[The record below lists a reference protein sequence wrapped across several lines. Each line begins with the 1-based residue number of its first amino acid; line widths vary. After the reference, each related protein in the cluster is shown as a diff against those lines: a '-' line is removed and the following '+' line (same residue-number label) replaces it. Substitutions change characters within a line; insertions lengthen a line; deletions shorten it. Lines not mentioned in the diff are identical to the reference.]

1 MNHLFQVAP
10 LVALAHGRRNL
21 RTMKSRYPDTIRLLV
36 DNYSQLTPELQK
48 AARFMVEHPEEIG
61 LNSMRSV
68 ARQAGVKPATITR
81 LTKALGFRE
90 YEALREPFRQRLR
103 TRLPEF
109 SAKLQDVQRRGETG
123 NESILSELRAQEIA
137 NIEHS
142 LSDDNLLIM
151 EDAAQTLHESR
162 RVYVLGLRG
171 AHAPA
176 FLFHYA
182 YQLFQDNSQLLD
194 TSAGIFADQ
203 LRGISSEDS
212 LLVVSFPPYTQLT
225 IDAVDYAAE
234 AGARIIAVTDSV
246 VSPAANA
253 AAHTIVAKNQSPS
266 FYHSFTGA
274 LAVTQALIAMLVT
287 RAGGDAVKIV
297 EEAEKQLSRISAYW

>member
-1 MNHLFQVAP
+1 MPN
-10 LVALAHGRRNL
+10 
-21 RTMKSRYPDTIRLLV
+21 RYPDTIRLLI
-36 DNYSQLTPELQK
+36 DSYAGLTPELQK

-61 LNSMRSV
+61 LNSMRGV
-68 ARQAGVKPATITR
+68 AREAGVKPATITR
-81 LTKALGFRE
+81 LTRTLGFPE
-90 YEALREPFRQRLR
+90 YESLREPFRQRLR
-103 TRLPEF
+103 TRSPEYA
-109 SAKLQDVQRRGETG
+109 AKLQDVQRRGETDTK
-123 NESILSELRAQEIA
+123 SILSDLRAQEIA

-142 LSDDNLLIM
+142 LSDDNLPIM
-151 EDAAQTLHESR
+151 EDAAQTLHKSR

-182 YQLFQDNSQLLD
+182 YQLFQDNSWLLD
-194 TSAGIFADQ
+194 TGAGIFADQ
-203 LRGISSEDS
+203 LRGINSEDS

-225 IDAVDYAAE
+225 IDAVEYASE
-234 AGARIIAVTDSV
+234 AGARIIAITDSV

-253 AAHTIVAKNQSPS
+253 AAHTIVTSNQSPS

-274 LAVTQALIAMLVT
+274 LAVTQALITMLVT
-287 RAGGDAVKIV
+287 KAGGDAVKIV